1 MKKQH
6 MAIEQLITAPQY
18 SELAWLLQFLE
29 KGFGDNY
36 HRKGPRKPRRT
47 LLGKKIFWNELAM
60 VHATLLKE

>member
-6 MAIEQLITAPQY
+6 MAIASLSQDHKY

-36 HRKGPRKPRRT
+36 HRKGPRRT

-60 VHATLLKE
+60 AYATLLKE